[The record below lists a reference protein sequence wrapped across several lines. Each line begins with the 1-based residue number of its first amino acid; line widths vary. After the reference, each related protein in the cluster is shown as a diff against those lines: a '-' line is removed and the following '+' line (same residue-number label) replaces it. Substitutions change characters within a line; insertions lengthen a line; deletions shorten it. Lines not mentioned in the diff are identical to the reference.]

1 MNRKAVVDHDIL
13 GWANANALRLSKEFT
28 QIIRVDGSESGLAQ
42 RITDP
47 ELVAYCVKNE
57 CDLLTGDRT
66 VYENYFGAGVKTVCI
81 TRYDWI
87 AGKTDKPVYLL
98 QPIIRPDLKLEET

>member
-1 MNRKAVVDHDIL
+1 MKRKVVVDHDIL
-13 GWANANALRLSKEFT
+13 GWANTNISRLSKDFADVVK
-28 QIIRVDGSESGLAQ
+28 VDGSESGLAQ

-47 ELVAYCVKNE
+47 ELVAYCIRNGCE
-57 CDLLTGDRT
+57 LLTGDRT